1 MTVIHSLSVR
11 VTHNCNCNYN
21 CVFLEWQPC
30 HSFAEGV
37 DVFFFFI
44 TLKFQSQA
52 IWYKILFQ
60 IIFLYLYEQPIFALA
75 VYFLPLQFQP
85 SCSVFNDHQCDQN
98 YQILIFNSY
107 EFITIQ
113 LIGCTAIFLPLQFQ
127 PSCSVFDDF
136 LLLLLLLS
144 QYVLNDRSVF
154 NDFFKPSFLFHK
166 SSKMALEFL

>member
-1 MTVIHSLSVR
+1 MFKSYKVQIKNFTF
-11 VTHNCNCNYN
+11 C
-21 CVFLEWQPC
+21 FLEWQPC

-98 YQILIFNSY
+98 YQILIFYSY
-107 EFITIQ
+107 EFIPIQ

-127 PSCSVFDDF
+127 PSCSVFDDHQCDQNYQILIF
-136 LLLLLLLS
+136 
-144 QYVLNDRSVF
+144 Y
-154 NDFFKPSFLFHK
+154 SF
-166 SSKMALEFL
+166 EFIQIQLIGCTA